1 MKLKFYL
8 LAFAMMVGAIGAEA
22 QVKINPNVQES
33 RVKFFTNFES
43 GSLDSVSM
51 KEMMMVCPQMEK
63 EYEKIVFDV
72 YSRFD
77 PKNPADPTLPPTI
90 MANANK

>member
-33 RVKFFTNFES
+33 RVNFFTNFES

-51 KEMMMVCPQMEK
+51 KEMMMVCP
-63 EYEKIVFDV
+63 
-72 YSRFD
+72 
-77 PKNPADPTLPPTI
+77 
-90 MANANK
+90 